1 MKLKYL
7 WAACTVFF
15 LVSCSNDD
23 EPPQHGDISVLL
35 LPHIGRLKK
44 TVGIWSYRGLT
55 AMMMQLE

>member
-23 EPPQHGDISVLL
+23 DHPNAVIYPFFFYPIS
-35 LPHIGRLKK
+35 
-44 TVGIWSYRGLT
+44 
-55 AMMMQLE
+55 AD